1 MGRKKLT
8 PAELVPDAAIDGQA
22 LQETQN
28 VASLA
33 VELAA
38 DRDLV
43 NQLLGQAQMAGAS
56 EDFFRTVRTSKLA
69 HVKEHKLY
77 RALSGMKSPHG
88 AETLRGTWAEFC
100 GLLGRSVDQ
109 VDRDITNLRAFGE
122 EALESMSRMGIGYRE
137 LRQYRRLPEDEK
149 SALIEAAKAGD
160 SAAFVDLAEQLI
172 SKHTK
177 EKEELVKRVDDA
189 EADRAAARAV
199 AAKYGQEK
207 DQLQVELIKLNSRIQ
222 KQAAPERSKELC
234 TNVAKLVLD
243 FDLSIQGSLREAFE
257 ELSKDAESASV
268 DHRYFQSLM
277 VHQLEKTLGAIR
289 DEYGLPAIDEAS
301 DFGWIEG
308 FKGGAEG
315 GQSER

>member
-8 PAELVPDAAIDGQA
+8 PAELVQDAAIDGQA

-88 AETLRGTWAEFC
+88 AENLRGTWAEFC